1 MDGWRCGLWMVAT
14 SPVSRQMPAFFPRP
28 LRPFLT
34 KKLSCNSPLAAL
46 LTCTDGCII
55 CHHRD
60 INAICILDS
69 IACLDKVRKLHRLW
83 WIWHSTWQVAKLE
96 RASCQRV
103 ALSQALNKE
112 VKLLRKESRC
122 HSTQESLHF
131 WELSPFFTHSYHSYK
146 FLLLVFYIPYL
157 IHGFCVQCDF
167 HDSNFELRSVTTLG
181 RKAWTWPRRSMAQ
194 LWCQLPTTAAESDTT
209 SQRILGGS
217 GRPARH
223 PVSSQSIHRL
233 IGCFIWF
240 FQSSP
245 SWRSAKLKDS
255 QR

>member
-1 MDGWRCGLWMVAT
+1 MVAT

-28 LRPFLT
+28 LRPFFT

-69 IACLDKVRKLHRLW
+69 IACLDKVRKLQRLW

-112 VKLLRKESRC
+112 VKLLRKESRTC

-131 WELSPFFTHSYHSYK
+131 CEFSPFFNT
-146 FLLLVFYIPYL
+146 FLSFLSFFFYIPYI
-157 IHGFCVQCDF
+157 IHGFCVECDF
-167 HDSNFELRSVTTLG
+167 HHSNFQIRSVTTLG

-194 LWCQLPTTAAESDTT
+194 LWCQLPTAAAESETT
-209 SQRILGGS
+209 SQRILGAP
-217 GRPARH
+217 PARH
-223 PVSSQSIHRL
+223 PIIPV
-233 IGCFIWF
+233 
-240 FQSSP
+240 
-245 SWRSAKLKDS
+245 DS
-255 QR
+255 